1 MLCSPPL
8 PLCRTGPTTSK
19 PLTQFCPPR
28 RGLTVGRPRCPLSC
42 YVLPPSIPLQGGTD
56 DVSADASPTK
66 KRRGR
71 PPSIPPPRVRLAAL
85 AALGS
90 LDGGGPPG
98 DSSDEDDNNDGDN
111 KDDDEDY
118 DDDEG
123 EGGAAAGGGG
133 RPRKVQRTTT
143 PQPVSGSGV
152 AAVPTSAAA
161 AAGAGAGAGRD
172 GTPLPEGFPEGLNP
186 DFLPPEVSAGG
197 GEGGWIVQ

>member
-1 MLCSPPL
+1 MFLHYLSVGQGRPFLAADAVLPFKKRSHGRPPTMPPL
-8 PLCRTGPTTSK
+8 MFSL
-19 PLTQFCPPR
+19 
-28 RGLTVGRPRCPLSC
+28 
-42 YVLPPSIPLQGGTD
+42 SIPLQGGTD

-111 KDDDEDY
+111 KEDDEDY
-118 DDDEG
+118 DDEG
-123 EGGAAAGGGG
+123 EGGAATGGGG

-186 DFLPPEVSAGG
+186 DFLPPEVCEGG